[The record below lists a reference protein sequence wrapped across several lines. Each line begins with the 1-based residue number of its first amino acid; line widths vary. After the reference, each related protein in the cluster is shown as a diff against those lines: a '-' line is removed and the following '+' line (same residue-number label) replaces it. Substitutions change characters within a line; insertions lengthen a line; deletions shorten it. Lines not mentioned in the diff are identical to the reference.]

1 MSTPNPKQP
10 IRLTFKTR
18 PQQTT
23 WPELLAMWL
32 TAEQIP
38 AYDGGYLFDH
48 FYPIYGDSTGPCFEG
63 WTALAYLAGRTQ
75 RLRLGI
81 MVTGNPYRHPAVLA
95 NMAATFD
102 IVSGGRLDLGIG
114 AGWNEEEAKAY
125 GIALLPFKQRFDQ
138 FDEACQIV
146 HALLTQETTTF
157 RGVHYQLENARC
169 EPKPLQR
176 PRPPFLI
183 GGQGEKRTLR
193 IAAKYADDWNFPGG
207 TPDQFAHK
215 VRVLHDHCAA
225 VGRDP
230 KEIALSTHV
239 LAGPDVEATAAAA
252 AGFAAAGATHLC
264 LYFFDNRDPG
274 LLAKSAEA
282 VRAALD

>member
-1 MSTPNPKQP
+1 MPQSNPKRP

-32 TAEQIP
+32 EAETLA

-75 RLRLGI
+75 RLRLGL
-81 MVTGNPYRHPAVLA
+81 MVTGHPYRHPAVLA

-102 IVSGGRLDLGIG
+102 VVSGGRLDLGLG
-114 AGWNEEEAKAY
+114 AGWNEEEARAY
-125 GIALLPFKQRFDQ
+125 GIPLLPWKQRFDQ
-138 FDEACQIV
+138 FDEACQVV
-146 HALLTQETTTF
+146 HALLTRETTTF

-169 EPKPLQR
+169 EPKPPQR

-183 GGQGEKRTLR
+183 GGGGEKRTLR

-207 TPDQFAHK
+207 TPEQFAHK
-215 VRVLHDHCAA
+215 VSVLHEHCRA

-230 KEIALSTHV
+230 AEIALSTHV
-239 LAGPDVEATAAAA
+239 LAGPDPEATAASA
-252 AGFAAAGATHLC
+252 AGLVAAGATHLC
-264 LYFFDNRDPG
+264 LYFFDNRAPG
-274 LLAKSAEA
+274 LLGRSADA
-282 VRAALD
+282 VARALA